1 MFLGLISVSY
11 LLLLTQ
17 VLEGNLE
24 KPRHFNAF
32 SLSVSLSL
40 CLSLSLFLCL
50 SLSLS
55 LSAFIS
61 VVW

>member
-32 SLSVSLSL
+32 SLSVSLSVSL
-40 CLSLSLFLCL
+40 PLSLSVSV
-50 SLSLS
+50 SLSLY
-55 LSAFIS
+55 ICC
-61 VVW
+61 VVR